1 MKNDKYIALSNP
13 SIYYSKKNI
22 KKLYKNN
29 EFKTSALTQND
40 EFELPDGSYFVS
52 GIQDYLEDILNNM
65 QKRLLILQ

>member
-29 EFKTSALTQND
+29 EFKTSALT
-40 EFELPDGSYFVS
+40 
-52 GIQDYLEDILNNM
+52 
-65 QKRLLILQ
+65 